1 MNNILSKE
9 MNWQNMTKS
18 KGKNRRN
25 LTKSKEIIRQ
35 NLTKSK
41 GKSINA
47 GGWSGRR
54 IV

>member
-9 MNWQNMTKS
+9 IIWQ
-18 KGKNRRN
+18 N

-41 GKSINA
+41 GKNINA
-47 GGWSGRR
+47 GD
-54 IV
+54 

>member
-9 MNWQNMTKS
+9 IIWQ
-18 KGKNRRN
+18 N
-25 LTKSKEIIRQ
+25 LTKSKEIIRL
-35 NLTKSK
+35 NLIKSK

>member
-9 MNWQNMTKS
+9 IIHQNLTKS
-18 KGKNRRN
+18 KGK
-25 LTKSKEIIRQ
+25 IRQ

-47 GGWSGRR
+47 GG
-54 IV
+54 

>member
-9 MNWQNMTKS
+9 IIWQNLTKS
-18 KGKNRRN
+18 KGKILRN
-25 LTKSKEIIRQ
+25 LTKSKEIIRR

-47 GGWSGRR
+47 GD
-54 IV
+54 